1 MAKPNRAPGCSTARW
16 HKVRLILTG
25 VLLGALITGRLQTA
39 SMFAS
44 QRLTEVSALPARPA
58 SLPDASTPTVK
69 RKLFSEIAL
78 QQNTAQQHRQAQQQ
92 HQAELRDAL
101 RTSPSL
107 DSQRLE
113 TRSLQTH
120 RNYSLAV
127 VMPFIDAQLAKL
139 FKCFEHW
146 LVAPPCDA
154 SLPAALLLYHPTSA
168 TDSNVSLAEV
178 RGKLRDSAGCFSLG
192 IELLWANLSAAV
204 AWSHPDGTCGQFYML
219 FGLLRSRFD
228 YFYLMEPDAIAI
240 RPNWLTFLVAEVQVA
255 PCTSFWIKG
264 SVSRCSSEYGDM
276 RRQHNLHINGGALYC
291 VPPQSDNTGLT
302 AFLGAV
308 QRFFPSGFEL
318 GVDYGGC
325 AMGGFDHSI
334 YWFLHSAINFDY
346 VRPILHLYQYT
357 DVLHNLCEEDYSPV
371 KVLAENPKAVIV
383 HSKGPFFSDLDLY
396 IREEFW
402 RILGRYP
409 VKSTEQAVWHER
421 IRNGSASKQQ
431 IEQELCVSEAY
442 EARLRR
448 GHPSE
453 ACTRRCMA
461 GSNDRKAV
469 HGRQA
474 LTSVGYRCC
483 KPAFERLA
491 WQRSLPPAVPYVWT
505 VDFHSGPMACSEPL
519 LVELGARVHSEIDF
533 GNCVY
538 HPHMCKERLKVLAY
552 DNWAGFSLDPCPN
565 TMRRAFFE
573 AYKHDEELSRVDLFV
588 CSHPAAN
595 CELFMPFDR
604 PMLVYA
610 TTRIEFGRYDETVAW
625 RQPYLDI
632 HGGLKYAAHRWS
644 QWVANLQRI
653 ASKPGNVIAANNM
666 FDVHAIKYHTNITPV
681 YLPSWCGLTGAN
693 GVDISYSPIKS
704 KPVLLGPYR
713 DNIGNGTLVDGLDV
727 QAWAHPI
734 FANLTAEL
742 HRLPATPLRIRRMR
756 EEYDEYEWEQ
766 VAEHPAIIYIP
777 YQVSTISFF
786 ELYRANI
793 PIFIPSCELLTRWTL
808 EHGIMWERVYGT
820 PPRLVHSDEPDAP
833 HTNESLHYWLSKSD
847 FYLFPH
853 VQLFNSWAEC
863 LQMLRSVDL
872 RRVSRQMVAANARQR
887 ADIKVQWAAI
897 LESAVAQSG
906 RPFAPADGFDDAMTA
921 LWGEQEPL
929 HADPSRKQCS
939 VTTLPE
945 PPQQLAAVEAHRRPF
960 LLPGDYLGG
969 GMLLNTRNTLALY
982 VHSQHELCSAPM
994 ELSLARRTPA
1004 PFHLRLHDTYPR
1016 IGHMCMHQGL
1026 TPVTAR
1032 LSISRRDRPIWCKWM
1047 CTGCIMHLSDA
1058 GDLYWTNRSGYRKL
1072 LLWGRNNSLGGRCW
1086 SPPGIEPGT
1095 SASSTAVMQE
1105 GAQGRGSQESAQ
1117 GVGSQESSRLVH
1129 LPLLLA
1135 AAVLVGVALLPLLR
1149 RIRHCCAS

>member
-1 MAKPNRAPGCSTARW
+1 MHTPNNAPGCSTAQW
-16 HKVRLILTG
+16 HKVRLLLTG
-25 VLLGALITGRLQTA
+25 ALVGTLITGRLHTA

-44 QRLTEVSALPARPA
+44 QRLAEVSAVPFRSAPP
-58 SLPDASTPTVK
+58 PDASMPTFK
-69 RKLFSEIAL
+69 RTLLAEIAL
-78 QQNTAQQHRQAQQQ
+78 QQNNAQQQRQAQQQ

-101 RTSPSL
+101 RTAPSL
-107 DSQRLE
+107 E
-113 TRSLQTH
+113 THSLQTH
-120 RNYSLAV
+120 KNYSLAV
-127 VMPFIDAQLAKL
+127 VMPFIDAQLPKL

-154 SLPAALLLYHPTSA
+154 SLAAALLLYHPTSA

-178 RGKLRDSAGCFSLG
+178 RGKLARSSGCFSLG
-192 IELLWANLSAAV
+192 IELLWANLTAAV

-219 FGLLRSRFD
+219 FSLLRSRFD

-240 RPNWLTFLVAEVQVA
+240 RPNWLMFLVAEVQVA

-264 SVSRCSSEYGDM
+264 SVSRCSSDYGDM

-291 VPPQSDNTGLT
+291 VPPQWDNTGPTVL
-302 AFLGAV
+302 LEAV

-334 YWFLHSAINFDY
+334 YWFLHSAVNFDY
-346 VRPILHLYQYT
+346 ARTILHLYQYT
-357 DVLHNLCEEDYSPV
+357 DVLHNMCEEDYSPLN
-371 KVLAENPKAVIV
+371 VLAENPRAVIV
-383 HSKGPFFSDLDLY
+383 HSKGPLFSDLDLY

-409 VKSTEQAVWHER
+409 AKATEQAVWHAR

-431 IEQELCVSEAY
+431 IEQELCVSRAY
-442 EARLRR
+442 EARLRS

-453 ACTRRCMA
+453 ACTRRCLA
-461 GSNDRKAV
+461 ATKASPV
-469 HGRQA
+469 HGGP
-474 LTSVGYRCC
+474 LLSSVGYRCC
-483 KPAFERLA
+483 KPSFERLA
-491 WQRSLPPAVPYVWT
+491 WQRALPPAVPYVWT
-505 VDFHSGPMACSEPL
+505 VDFHTGPMACSEPL

-552 DNWAGFSLDPCPN
+552 NKWAGFSLDPCPN

-625 RQPYLDI
+625 RQQYLDI

-644 QWVANLQRI
+644 EWVANLQRI

-693 GVDISYSPIKS
+693 GVGISYSPIKS

-727 QAWAHPI
+727 RAWAHPI

-756 EEYDEYEWEQ
+756 EVYDEYEWEQ

-793 PIFIPSCELLTRWTL
+793 PIFIPSCELLARWTL
-808 EHGIMWERVYGT
+808 EHGIMWERIYGT

-833 HTNESLHYWLSKSD
+833 YTNESLHYWLSKSD

-863 LQMLRSVDL
+863 LQMLQSVDL
-872 RRVSRQMVAANARQR
+872 RQVSRQMVAANARQR
-887 ADIKVQWAAI
+887 ADIKAQWAAI
-897 LESAVAQSG
+897 LENAMAHSG
-906 RPFAPADGFDDAMTA
+906 RPLAPADDFDRAWA
-921 LWGEQEPL
+921 VLWGEQVPL
-929 HADPSRKQCS
+929 HADPVRKQCS
-939 VTTLPE
+939 VTTLPQ
-945 PPQQLAAVEAHRRPF
+945 PPQRPAAEEAHRRPF

-969 GMLLNTRNTLALY
+969 GMLLSTRNTLALY
-982 VHSQHELCSAPM
+982 VHSQHELCAAPM
-994 ELSLARRTPA
+994 DLSLTRRNPA
-1004 PFHLRLHDTYPR
+1004 PFHLRLHDTHPR
-1016 IGHMCMHQGL
+1016 IGHMCMHHGM
-1026 TPVTAR
+1026 TPV
-1032 LSISRRDRPIWCKWM
+1032 SQRDPPIWCKWM
-1047 CTGCIMHLSDA
+1047 CTGCTMHLSDA

-1072 LLWGRNNSLGGRCW
+1072 LPWGRHNNLGGRCW
-1086 SPPGIEPGT
+1086 SPPGIEPRT
-1095 SASSTAVMQE
+1095 WASSIMVGM
-1105 GAQGRGSQESAQ
+1105 QESAQ
-1117 GVGSQESSRLVH
+1117 ERQRARLVP

-1135 AAVLVGVALLPLLR
+1135 AAVLVGVALLPQLR
-1149 RIRHCCAS
+1149 FTRHQAAGRFGEGHHAL